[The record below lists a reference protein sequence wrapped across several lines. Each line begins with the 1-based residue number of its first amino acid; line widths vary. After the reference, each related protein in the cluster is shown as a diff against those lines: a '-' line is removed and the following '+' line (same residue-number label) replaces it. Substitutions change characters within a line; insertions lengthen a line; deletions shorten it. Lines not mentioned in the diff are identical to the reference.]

1 MQHHELKKIHKEETQ
16 TAQQLHLQ
24 SSGWRGLGIWAT
36 QQRWSQRGE
45 WGNIYLPKME
55 SICIRCMILN
65 IIIHQQANSNEKEN
79 YNIKTTERAST
90 AYTPSTQHRKEV
102 ASHIQLTG
110 LQWREWQ
117 QWILEM
123 WFLLSSMIKG
133 VLLSWPISKD
143 PRSSVLG
150 KLVMTGTAGMESVSR
165 CIQTNDEKAMEP
177 RLCRQWK
184 PWENPR
190 GKRTSSGPQLR
201 AEWRNEQRR
210 EELAR
215 LHLGQRRWELGLSQ

>member
-1 MQHHELKKIHKEETQ
+1 MGWGDLESELHSKEE
-16 TAQQLHLQ
+16 A
-24 SSGWRGLGIWAT
+24 SE
-36 QQRWSQRGE
+36 GE

-55 SICIRCMILN
+55 IICIRCMILN
-65 IIIHQQANSNEKEN
+65 IIIHQQTNFHEKEN
-79 YNIKTTERAST
+79 YNIKTTQRVST
-90 AYTPSTQHRKEV
+90 AYISSTQHRKEV
-102 ASHIQLTG
+102 TSHIQLTTHG

-133 VLLSWPISKD
+133 VPLSWLISKD
-143 PRSSVLG
+143 PRSSTLG
-150 KLVMTGTAGMESVSR
+150 KLVMTDTADMESISR
-165 CIQTNDEKAMEP
+165 CIQTNDEKAVEP

-190 GKRTSSGPQLR
+190 GKLTSSGSQLR
-201 AEWRNEQRR
+201 AEWRNEQRW